1 MSKVIQFKKEEETC
15 PICDLVYEFMEDVA
29 ESESSEELF
38 SLLTELAVI
47 ANNMGVD
54 EGFERG
60 FDVGHKVGYK
70 DALESDMEIK
80 KQIIAD
86 IEEELDN
93 DTTCDCD
100 ECTK

>member
-1 MSKVIQFKKEEETC
+1 MSKVIQFKKEENC
-15 PICDLVYEFMEDVA
+15 PICDLVSEFMEDVA
-29 ESESSEELF
+29 ESESPEELF
-38 SLLTELAVI
+38 SLLAELALI
-47 ANNMGVD
+47 SNNTGTD

-60 FDVGHKVGYK
+60 FDIGHKVGYK

-93 DTTCDCD
+93 DTACDCD